1 MNGRYPDYGLG
12 QRLDGTNKGP
22 GFASAE
28 LPDGSV
34 MTEFGAG
41 DMRYPNPFGALYPT
55 VYEGIT
61 PWDLQTLAHVATYGW
76 DPLQEDVFDR
86 AYEAAVVRAGE
97 GKLPFW
103 TAGEPTQSQISYM
116 PYWGS

>member
-1 MNGRYPDYGLG
+1 MDERYPDYGFG
-12 QRLDGTNKGP
+12 RRLDGTNKGP
-22 GFASAE
+22 GFASID

-61 PWDLQTLAHVATYGW
+61 PWDLETLAEVATYGW
-76 DPLQEDVFDR
+76 DPLQEEVFDR
-86 AYEAAVVRAGE
+86 AYETAAIRSGQ
-97 GKLPFW
+97 GKPPFW
-103 TAGEPTQSQISYM
+103 TEGEPTQSYINYT
-116 PYWGS
+116 PYWRP